1 MLMTRQMHET
11 TAVFNT
17 HGVVVQRM
25 IDKVMIMAPIL
36 IIMMV
41 IMTPILIIIMMIM
54 TPILIIMMIM
64 APILIVMM
72 VIMTSILIIIKT
84 SKGSR
89 GPSLGTVHEM

>member
-1 MLMTRQMHET
+1 MGARKTETMLMTRQMHET

-25 IDKVMIMAPIL
+25 IDKVMIM
-36 IIMMV
+36 
-41 IMTPILIIIMMIM
+41 TPILIIIMVK
-54 TPILIIMMIM
+54 M
-64 APILIVMM
+64 APII
-72 VIMTSILIIIKT
+72 IIIKT

>member
-36 IIMMV
+36 II
-41 IMTPILIIIMMIM
+41 IMII
-54 TPILIIMMIM
+54 

>member
-1 MLMTRQMHET
+1 MGARKTETMLLTRQMHET

-41 IMTPILIIIMMIM
+41 IMTPILIII
-54 TPILIIMMIM
+54 
-64 APILIVMM
+64 
-72 VIMTSILIIIKT
+72 KT

-89 GPSLGTVHEM
+89 GPSLGAIHEM

>member
-36 IIMMV
+36 I
-41 IMTPILIIIMMIM
+41 
-54 TPILIIMMIM
+54 
-64 APILIVMM
+64 VMM

-89 GPSLGTVHEM
+89 GPPLGAIHEM

>member
-1 MLMTRQMHET
+1 MPMTRQMHET

-36 IIMMV
+36 IIIMV
-41 IMTPILIIIMMIM
+41 IMTP
-54 TPILIIMMIM
+54 
-64 APILIVMM
+64 
-72 VIMTSILIIIKT
+72 ILIIIKT

-89 GPSLGTVHEM
+89 GPSLGAIHEM

>member
-36 IIMMV
+36 IIIMV
-41 IMTPILIIIMMIM
+41 IMTPIL
-54 TPILIIMMIM
+54 
-64 APILIVMM
+64 V
-72 VIMTSILIIIKT
+72 IIKT
-84 SKGSR
+84 TKGSR
-89 GPSLGTVHEM
+89 GPPLGAIHEM

>member
-1 MLMTRQMHET
+1 MIMMSTTRQMHET

-36 IIMMV
+36 II
-41 IMTPILIIIMMIM
+41 
-54 TPILIIMMIM
+54 IMMIM

-89 GPSLGTVHEM
+89 GPPLGAIHEM

>member
-1 MLMTRQMHET
+1 MLMMPTTRQMHET

-72 VIMTSILIIIKT
+72 VIMTSMDGISRK
-84 SKGSR
+84 KGNS
-89 GPSLGTVHEM
+89 GGLWITNP

>member
-1 MLMTRQMHET
+1 MGTKQTKTMLMTRQMHET

-36 IIMMV
+36 IV
-41 IMTPILIIIMMIM
+41 
-54 TPILIIMMIM
+54 
-64 APILIVMM
+64 
-72 VIMTSILIIIKT
+72 IKT

-89 GPSLGTVHEM
+89 GPSLGAIHEM

>member
-1 MLMTRQMHET
+1 MPTTRQMHET

-36 IIMMV
+36 IIMM
-41 IMTPILIIIMMIM
+41 IMAPILIIMMMIMAPILIIMMMIMAPIRIIMMIM
-54 TPILIIMMIM
+54 TPIPL
-64 APILIVMM
+64 
-72 VIMTSILIIIKT
+72 IIKT

>member
-25 IDKVMIMAPIL
+25 IDKVMIMA
-36 IIMMV
+36 
-41 IMTPILIIIMMIM
+41 PILIIIMMIM

>member
-25 IDKVMIMAPIL
+25 IDKVMIMA
-36 IIMMV
+36 
-41 IMTPILIIIMMIM
+41 PILIIIMMIM

-89 GPSLGTVHEM
+89 GPPLGAIHEM

>member
-1 MLMTRQMHET
+1 MPTTRQMHET

-36 IIMMV
+36 IIMM
-41 IMTPILIIIMMIM
+41 IMAPILIIMMMIMAPIRIIMMIM
-54 TPILIIMMIM
+54 TPIPL
-64 APILIVMM
+64 
-72 VIMTSILIIIKT
+72 IIKT